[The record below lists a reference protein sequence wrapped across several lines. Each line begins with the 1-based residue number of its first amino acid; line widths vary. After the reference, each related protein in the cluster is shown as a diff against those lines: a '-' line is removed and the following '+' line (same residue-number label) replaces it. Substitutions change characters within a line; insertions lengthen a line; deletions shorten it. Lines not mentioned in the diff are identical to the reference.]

1 MLQYCQKN
9 WLILTNEHRDFFIQ
23 HPWTIQ
29 ALALRSS
36 GQHVLRW
43 ISSNKHEAHAAN
55 ICMLMWVC
63 MATVTHFYWGNI
75 NLTSNQMVWTL
86 FSSVRVQ
93 CDSVVLWKAERKVFR
108 NELLLTEYV
117 HCLSII
123 CIHNRG
129 NQQLFVL
136 IKQSSAYFTW
146 ERKRSNVMLQTY
158 CKCSHETYNIIII
171 IITQHYPLWAS
182 CRARWH
188 DEQATDSFLS
198 NKENWCIQ
206 KMKMHTS
213 QNYSTDFLGVSWCC
227 CWRPT
232 HNRKCAVKPL
242 CFWFQISPHPLPP
255 PPTYHGISCTIHRL
269 RPVSR
274 HLPHQH
280 NPT

>member
-9 WLILTNEHRDFFIQ
+9 RLILTNEHRDFFTQ

-75 NLTSNQMVWTL
+75 NLTSNRMVWTL

-171 IITQHYPLWAS
+171 IITQNYPLWAS
-182 CRARWH
+182 CQGKVAWWTSDWLIPFKQRK
-188 DEQATDSFLS
+188 L
-198 NKENWCIQ
+198 
-206 KMKMHTS
+206 MHPKNEDAYISKLFYWFSGCVLVLLLTS
-213 QNYSTDFLGVSWCC
+213 YS
-227 CWRPT
+227 
-232 HNRKCAVKPL
+232 
-242 CFWFQISPHPLPP
+242 Q
-255 PPTYHGISCTIHRL
+255 
-269 RPVSR
+269 
-274 HLPHQH
+274 
-280 NPT
+280 